1 MQLNLSIKT
10 GIKLLES
17 GTTGIIVL
25 LTLFGMLGLGVHI
38 GVSLGLCGILG
49 TYLAIGPDAAWAHLA
64 TIPFSTTN
72 SFTLAVIPLFILMGS
87 LATQAGLTTDLYRA
101 AYNWLGRLPGGLAM
115 ATTLAS
121 AAFGAASGSTVVNA
135 AVFTKIALPEMTSFG
150 YDKRLSAGCIAASGT
165 LASLIP
171 PSIIMVIYAILT
183 EQSVAL
189 LLMAGLVPGLLS
201 AAMYMGGI
209 FAIAKLRPD
218 MAPRSKVQI
227 KWKERVHSLKG
238 VWGIAFLFLLVI
250 GGIYTGFFVPTYA
263 GAVGAFGAFLI
274 VLAKRR
280 LTPKTTIDTF
290 KDAGV
295 TTSVIFIIVIGG
307 IIFAR
312 YLTYTG
318 IIADLSG
325 FLLSLELNKYAYLFA
340 FAAIY
345 LVLGMLIDPI
355 AIMVITLPVMFP
367 ILTGVGFDPIWLGVI
382 AIKLAEVSLITPPVG
397 LNVYVVRSAS
407 PVPLTLEDVFSGV
420 MPFLIIDIIT
430 LLLLIFIPEI
440 TLALPN
446 LMR

>member
-1 MQLNLSIKT
+1 MLDSAVT
-10 GIKLLES
+10 GL
-17 GTTGIIVL
+17 IVL
-25 LTLFGMLGLGVHI
+25 VTLFGMLGLGVHI
-38 GVSLGLCGILG
+38 GVALGLCGVLG
-49 TYLAIGPDAAWAHLA
+49 TFLAIGPDAAWAQLA

-87 LATQAGLTTDLYRA
+87 LATQAGLTADLYRA
-101 AYNWLGRLPGGLAM
+101 ANSWLGRLPGGLAM

-135 AVFTKIALPEMTSFG
+135 AVFTKMAMPEMTAFG

-171 PSIIMVIYAILT
+171 PSILMVIYAILT
-183 EQSVAL
+183 EQSIAFL
-189 LLMAGLVPGLLS
+189 LVAGLVPGLLS
-201 AAMYMGGI
+201 AAMYMAGI
-209 FAIAKLRPD
+209 YVIARRRPD
-218 MAPRSKVQI
+218 LAPRGTAIVS
-227 KWKERVHSLKG
+227 WGERFRSLSG
-238 VWGIAFLFLLVI
+238 VWGIALLFAMVI
-250 GGIYTGFFVPTYA
+250 GGIYAGFFVPTYA
-263 GAVGAFGAFLI
+263 GAIGAFGAFLI
-274 VLAKRR
+274 VVGKRR
-280 LTPKTTIDTF
+280 LDRATTLDTF

-318 IIADLSG
+318 VVADLSDA
-325 FLLSLELNKYAYLFA
+325 LLSLELNKYAYLLA
-340 FAAIY
+340 FALVY

-367 ILTGVGFDPIWLGVI
+367 ILTGAGFDPIWLGVV
-382 AIKLAEVSLITPPVG
+382 AIKLAEISLVTPPVG

-407 PVPLTLEDVFSGV
+407 PVPMTLEEAFVGVAPFIVIDVC
-420 MPFLIIDIIT
+420 T

-440 TLALPN
+440 SLFLPE
-446 LMR
+446 LMM

>member
-1 MQLNLSIKT
+1 MVDSAT
-10 GIKLLES
+10 S
-17 GTTGIIVL
+17 GIIVGL
-25 LTLFGMLGLGVHI
+25 VLFGMLGAGVHI
-38 GVSLGLCGILG
+38 GVALGLAGTLG
-49 TYLAIGPDAAWAHLA
+49 TLLVIGVDASVAQLA

-135 AVFTKIALPEMTSFG
+135 AVFTRMALPQMTSFG
-150 YDKRLSAGCIAASGT
+150 YNKGLSAGCIAASGT

-171 PSIIMVIYAILT
+171 PSILMVIYAILT
-183 EQSVAL
+183 EQSIAM
-189 LLMAGLVPGLLS
+189 LLMAGLIPGLLS
-201 AAMYMGGI
+201 GGLYMLGI
-209 FAIAKLRPD
+209 YSIAKYRPD
-218 MAPRSKVQI
+218 LAPRSEIVI
-227 KWKERVHSLKG
+227 SMKERVRSLSG
-238 VWGIAFLFLLVI
+238 VWGISVLFLLVI
-250 GGIYTGFFVPTYA
+250 GGIYAGFFVPTYA

-274 VLAKRR
+274 VLSKRR
-280 LTPKTTIDTF
+280 LDRTTTIATL

-318 IIADLSG
+318 LVADITAE
-325 FLLSLELNKYAYLFA
+325 LLALELNKYTYLLA
-340 FAAIY
+340 FALIY

-367 ILTGVGFDPIWLGVI
+367 ILTGAGFDPIWLGVI
-382 AIKLAEVSLITPPVG
+382 AIKLAEMSLVTPPVG

-407 PVPLTLEDVFSGV
+407 PIPLRLEEVFAGV
-420 MPFLIIDIIT
+420 TPFLAIDLLT
-430 LLLLIFIPEI
+430 LLLLIFIPEL
-440 TLALPN
+440 TLFLPS
-446 LMR
+446 LMQ